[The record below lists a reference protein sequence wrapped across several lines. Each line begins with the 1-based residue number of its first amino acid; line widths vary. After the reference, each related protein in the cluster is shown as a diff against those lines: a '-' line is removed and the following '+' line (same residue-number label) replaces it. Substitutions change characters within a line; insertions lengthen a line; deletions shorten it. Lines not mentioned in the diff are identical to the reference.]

1 MTAPPLLLASGS
13 PRRRDLL
20 ASVEIPFTIEV
31 PEVDETPLPG
41 ESPRDLTLRLARVKA
56 REVARRVPRP
66 GGIVLAADTTV
77 VVDDTALG
85 KPRDRDDAV
94 ATLHRLSGREHQV
107 LTGFC
112 LLDQATGHEEAA
124 VARTRVWFR
133 DLTPGEIGGYVDTGE
148 PMDKAGAYACQGIGA
163 FLIARV
169 EGSYTNVVGLP
180 LGQVIDTLGRMGGPR
195 PFGSSR

>member
-1 MTAPPLLLASGS
+1 MIVPPLLLASGS

-20 ASVEIPFTIEV
+20 ASVEIPFTVEV
-31 PEVDETPLPG
+31 PEVDETALPG
-41 ESPRDLTLRLARVKA
+41 ESPHELTLRLARLKA
-56 REVARRVPRP
+56 REVARRVPRTA
-66 GGIVLAADTTV
+66 GIVLAADTTV

-85 KPRDRDDAV
+85 KPRDEDHAV
-94 ATLHRLSGREHQV
+94 AMLGRLSGREHQV

-112 LLDQATGHEEAA
+112 LLDQATGREEAA

-133 DLTPGEIGGYVDTGE
+133 DLEAGEIQGYVDTGE

-195 PFGSSR
+195 PFGSQR

>member
-20 ASVEIPFTIEV
+20 ASVEIPFVIEI
-31 PEVDETPLPG
+31 PEVDEIPLPG

-56 REVARRVPRP
+56 REVAQRVPRSE
-66 GGIVLAADTTV
+66 GIVLAADTTV

-94 ATLHRLSGREHQV
+94 ATLQRLSGRDHQV

-112 LLDQATGHEEAA
+112 LLDQSTGREEAA

-133 DLTPGEIGGYVDTGE
+133 DLTSGEIHGYVDTGE
-148 PMDKAGAYACQGIGA
+148 PMDKAGSYACQGVGA